1 MHRFVLYYIMLMSP
15 IVGNTNHSMQTNF
28 ELEKNTTS
36 CILCKDIISI
46 VEHELNTA
54 NKTVSDIERII
65 GAVCKMLRLKSQRE
79 ECEKIDSM
87 IDKIKDMII
96 GGLDRKEICY
106 KMGFCNK

>member
-1 MHRFVLYYIMLMSP
+1 
-15 IVGNTNHSMQTNF
+15 
-28 ELEKNTTS
+28 
-36 CILCKDIISI
+36 
-46 VEHELNTA
+46 
-54 NKTVSDIERII
+54 VSDIERII
-65 GAVCKMLRLKSQRE
+65 GAVCKLLRLKSQRE